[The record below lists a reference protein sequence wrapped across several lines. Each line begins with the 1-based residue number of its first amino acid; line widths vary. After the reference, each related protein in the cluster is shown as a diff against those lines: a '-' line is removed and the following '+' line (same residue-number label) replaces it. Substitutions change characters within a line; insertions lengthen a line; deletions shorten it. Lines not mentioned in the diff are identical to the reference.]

1 MNTVAKAGGHKGLPA
16 PSSTLKFLIRL
27 ILLAIVDV
35 FALLLAI
42 AIGND
47 GNWFLGIAIGLTALV
62 VTVIN
67 LVPDL
72 WPMRWMSPAIGLL
85 ILIAI
90 YPLLYTVYVA
100 FTNYSDGH
108 RYTKNEALELLADR
122 KFLPGGV
129 VTYSWIPF
137 RNEAGNYALWLT
149 DADGKTFLTVPGK
162 ELQAVTPNESG
173 SGPYDDKGVPTTIEG
188 YTLLTGG
195 DRFKAL
201 ASLQEMQF
209 GSGEN
214 PIGILNRS
222 EAGNFQQR
230 WVFDEG
236 RNVLTDKQTGLV
248 YKADDK
254 TGDFVAPD
262 GSHAPLG
269 YWVVIG
275 FDNFREIFS
284 SSLLEGPLPTVF
296 AWTVAYALGGV
307 VTSFALGLFMAIMLD
322 VNWRGIR
329 IVRSLLLIP
338 WAIPGMISI
347 LIWRGMLQGA
357 SQITEVSGIIP
368 TTLHDIFG
376 WTPPFFTDPTW
387 AKISILVVNMWF
399 AYPYFMLISS
409 GAMQS
414 IPSSI
419 YEAAR
424 VDGAN
429 PWHQFRYLTL
439 PLILVSLGPL
449 LIASFIYN
457 FNNYLLLEALNG
469 GGPVMKGAHVP
480 PVGHTDNLI
489 TYTYRYAFSS
499 GGTHDFGLASAIAVV
514 IFIIVALLTLAQF
527 RLTRRWEEIGE
538 NV

>member
-1 MNTVAKAGGHKGLPA
+1 MSTVAKAGGQKGLPA
-16 PSSTLKFLIRL
+16 LSSTMKFLIRVV
-27 ILLAIVDV
+27 LLGIVDV

-47 GNWFLGIAIGLTALV
+47 GNWFLAIAIILTAV
-62 VTVIN
+62 VVNVIN

-72 WPMRWMSPAIGLL
+72 WPMRWMTPSIALL
-85 ILIAI
+85 ILIAF
-90 YPLLYTVYVA
+90 YPLLYTVYVS

-108 RYTKNEALELLADR
+108 RYTKKEAVELIGER
-122 KFLPGGV
+122 KFLPEGV
-129 VTYSWIPF
+129 VNYSWVPF
-137 RNEAGNYALWLT
+137 RDESGNYALWLT
-149 DADGKTFLTVPGK
+149 DQEGNSFLTAPGK
-162 ELQAVTPNESG
+162 DLQEVTPNESG
-173 SGPYDDKGVPTTIEG
+173 SGPYDDNGIPTTIDG
-188 YTLLTGG
+188 YALLTGG

-201 ASLQEMQF
+201 AELQEMEF
-209 GSGEN
+209 GTGEN

-230 WVFDEG
+230 WVFDED
-236 RNVLTDKQTGLV
+236 RNVLTDKQAGIE
-248 YKADDK
+248 YKADDE

-262 GSHAPLG
+262 GSRAPIG

-275 FDNFREIFS
+275 FDNFKEIFS
-284 SSLLEGPLPTVF
+284 SSLTEGPLLRVF
-296 AWTVAYALGGV
+296 GWTIGYALGGV
-307 VTSFALGLFMAIMLD
+307 LTSFAMGLFMAIMLD
-322 VNWRGIR
+322 VKWAGIR
-329 IVRSLLLIP
+329 VVRSLLLIP

-368 TTLHDIFG
+368 KTMDDLFG

-387 AKISILVVNMWF
+387 AKFAILLVNLWF

-424 VDGAN
+424 VDGASS
-429 PWHQFRYLTL
+429 WRQFRDLTL

-469 GGPVMKGAHVP
+469 GGPPMAGANVP

-489 TYTYRYAFSS
+489 TYTYRYAFAS
-499 GGTHDFGLASAIAVV
+499 GGTRDFGLASAIAVV
-514 IFIIVALLTLAQF
+514 IFMIVALLTLAQF